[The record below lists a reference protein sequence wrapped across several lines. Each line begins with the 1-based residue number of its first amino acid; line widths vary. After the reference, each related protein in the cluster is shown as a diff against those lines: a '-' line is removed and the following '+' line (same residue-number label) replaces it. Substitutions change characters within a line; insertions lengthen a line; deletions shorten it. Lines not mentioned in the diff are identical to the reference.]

1 MNSEQLCTT
10 TTALTT
16 SRGHRLT
23 RNPDFAGGWRP
34 LSTDPAIRVP
44 VLVPRTGRT
53 R

>member
-10 TTALTT
+10 AALAV

-23 RNPDFAGGWRP
+23 RNPNFAGGWRP
-34 LSTDPAIRVP
+34 LSTDPAIAVP
-44 VLVPRTGRT
+44 PLVPRVRRT